1 MGDTCVTYDYLD
13 IFLSC
18 HLNDST
24 ERTFDIITKM
34 ALIRRLQVQGWIV
47 YRKIL
52 VQIPSR
58 SPFTE
63 LLGYSVRV
71 LKKLQEGLQEYRSL

>member
-1 MGDTCVTYDYLD
+1 MTYEYLD

-18 HLNDST
+18 HLNDLT

-71 LKKLQEGLQEYRSL
+71 LKKQQEGLQENGSL